1 MGNGFNLSLKKAI
14 REGLIQGVHRIEIPN
29 RLISVAAVGAAIGFG
44 ALPFGD
50 LPAKRLKIDAIRAN
64 LSFQRMDT
72 NVIATWSG
80 DWAVG
85 STPTADNTIAG
96 TDADIIAIQAIG
108 PANAAGLISG
118 ADVLVTTPITRTW
131 TAAEEL
137 NLNLIVDAADI
148 TDGATASI
156 RVFGYVD
163 LLMGMV

>member
-14 REGLIQGVHRIEIPN
+14 RDGLIQGVHRIEIPN
-29 RLISVAAVGAAIGFG
+29 RLIAVAAAGAAVGFG
-44 ALPFGD
+44 VLPFGD

-72 NVIATWSG
+72 NLIATWSG
-80 DWAVG
+80 NWGVG
-85 STPTADNTIAG
+85 SAPTADNALAG
-96 TDADIIAIQAIG
+96 TDVDIIASQAIG
-108 PANAAGLISG
+108 PANAAGLITG

-137 NLNLIVDAADI
+137 NLNMLVNAADI
-148 TDGATASI
+148 TDSTTASI

-163 LLMGMV
+163 FLMGMV